1 MCNSDVRCEILA
13 SGLKLWQIAEAL
25 GITDATFSRKLR
37 KELPDETKTQIREII
52 AELVEKG
59 AEHDR

>member
-1 MCNSDVRCEILA
+1 MHNQDIRHEILG

-37 KELPDETKTQIREII
+37 KELPEETKTQIRGII
-52 AELVEKG
+52 ADLTEKG
-59 AEHDR
+59 VANA